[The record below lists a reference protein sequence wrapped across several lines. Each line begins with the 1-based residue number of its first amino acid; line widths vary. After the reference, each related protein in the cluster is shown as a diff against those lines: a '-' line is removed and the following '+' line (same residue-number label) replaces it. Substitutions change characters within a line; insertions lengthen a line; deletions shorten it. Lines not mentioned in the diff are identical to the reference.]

1 MAEEGS
7 NVFDAIR
14 RLGVAGKPLEKNEE
28 REVGR
33 LAEVGKIVLEEA
45 AYDLIRTAHKRPVLF
60 DYCGDGTPLKLKSA
74 FQVAFAEH
82 HKHARSGYAGE
93 ELFCQGGFVRSLN
106 PKGEPVVR
114 VRLAAGPLAGRI
126 DLKDASPS

>member
-1 MAEEGS
+1 MS
-7 NVFDAIR
+7 SM
-14 RLGVAGKPLEKNEE
+14 LSAGLEWRASLWKQNEE

-74 FQVAFAEH
+74 FHVGLVAP
-82 HKHARSGYAGE
+82 
-93 ELFCQGGFVRSLN
+93 LN
-106 PKGEPVVR
+106 PT
-114 VRLAAGPLAGRI
+114 
-126 DLKDASPS
+126 